1 MAYKIVLTSDRS
13 LMSEYRDI
21 PLGDF
26 FSCAPKEIVPKQLF
40 LFFAKK
46 IPVIDNGIARRAP
59 YGLRKFE
66 ASILDWKINE
76 IATVDPDYI
85 KNFINNDTQIVGV
98 NTMDPLALGP
108 VSMMFT
114 LGGKTT
120 SYSKFLFSELI
131 KKIGEI
137 RKKNNY
143 KFKLLVGGPGAW
155 QFELRSNYL
164 EKEPYNN
171 IDNIIIGEYDGI
183 ADKILHQIL
192 NNAIP
197 RIYRH
202 KEFPIISQTP
212 MIRNASS
219 SGLVEIMRGC
229 GRNCEFCE
237 PNLRRARYQSVDYI
251 KKEIEVNVKSG
262 YNKVWAQS
270 EDFWLYKLEDH
281 RNFIPNSDALIELF
295 SEMSKIRGLNDI
307 HPTHGSI
314 APAAYA
320 PDLVKKLSEI
330 MHGGKN
336 YWIGVQPGLETGS
349 ARLLKQIMP
358 YKAKPFSA
366 DEWADVVV
374 NGTINYN
381 TNYWFPAYTLILG
394 IPGET
399 NEDLKDTIRLL
410 HRMENEIPEKIGK
423 EKSHFVTVPLS
434 FIPAGIMHG
443 DSFFDIDKEMTE
455 LRFFVLY
462 MSWRHIVYELTHA
475 PEGVVKNMALKFLLY
490 SSALPA
496 FSIMV
501 HWLKA
506 WAQKKGYDL
515 TKIDRIVNS

>member
-1 MAYKIVLTSDRS
+1 MANRIILTSDRS

-26 FSCAPKEIVPKQLF
+26 FACAPKEIVPKSLF
-40 LFFAKK
+40 FFFAKK
-46 IPVIDNGIARRAP
+46 VPVINNGIASRAP

-66 ASILDWKINE
+66 ASIFDWNANDI
-76 IATVDPDYI
+76 ITAYPDYI
-85 KNFINNDTQIVGV
+85 KNFISKDTEIVAV

-120 SYSKFLFSELI
+120 SYSKFLFAELI
-131 KKIGEI
+131 KQIGEI
-137 RKKNNY
+137 KKKNNY

-155 QFELRSNYL
+155 QFELRSNYM

-171 IDNIIIGEYDGI
+171 IDNVIIGEYDGI
-183 ADKILHQIL
+183 ADNILHKVL
-192 NNAIP
+192 NNSLP
-197 RIYRH
+197 RVYRH

-212 MIRNASS
+212 QIRNPSLN
-219 SGLVEIMRGC
+219 GLVEIMRGC

-251 KKEIEVNVKSG
+251 KKEIQVNVNSG
-262 YNKVWAQS
+262 YKSLWAQS

-281 RNFIPNSDALIELF
+281 RNFIPNNDALIELF
-295 SEMSKIRGLNDI
+295 SEISKIKGLKDI

-314 APAAYA
+314 APAAHD

-330 MHGGKN
+330 MHAGKN
-336 YWIGVQPGLETGS
+336 YWVGVQPGLETGS

-366 DEWADVVV
+366 DEWEDVVIK
-374 NGTINYN
+374 GTINYN
-381 TNYWFPAYTLILG
+381 KNYWFPAYTLILG

-399 NEDLKDTIRLL
+399 DDDLKDTIRLL
-410 HRMENEIPEKIGK
+410 HKMETEIPKKIGK
-423 EKSHFVTVPLS
+423 EKTHFVTVPLS

-443 DSFFDIDKEMTE
+443 DSFFDIDEEMTE

-462 MSWRHIVYELTHA
+462 LSWKHIVYELTNA
-475 PEGVVKNMALKFLLY
+475 PSGVVKSASLKFLLY

-496 FSIMV
+496 FSIMLN
-501 HWLKA
+501 WLKA
-506 WAQKKGYDL
+506 WARKKGYDL
-515 TKIDRIVNS
+515 SKIDNIVK